1 MVSLPGELDVQ
12 SSKCKS
18 LAPSAESADVMEYCD
33 QLATSDADQQ
43 LAGHRSELPENFHFM
58 DSGCREALEELPQF
72 QAIRCAFGVDDSF
85 TGAARSL
92 LSKVVTEGER
102 STAKSGSI
110 MAFDNSFMVKSM
122 SSWEAWTLSAIL
134 KEYLK
139 HIHMP
144 ENRSEN
150 GATPA
155 TLLPR
160 FLGAYVHVGAV
171 DPVGLVK
178 TRSYYVIMANVF
190 AEVPPEVLCG
200 MERFDLK
207 GSADDRQQRYKGS
220 ELMDFDLLRLDRK
233 LIPDEPEGGA
243 ALLEQLSRDL
253 GFLLEQRMPADGS
266 VPEALRGSPGL
277 MDYSLLIGLVPRD
290 TPGGLSRLDVNDS
303 RTRSSPRVPAEN
315 WRIEAEPKTALIGVI
330 DVLQFWT
337 PAKCIARTLKRAAGM
352 ELDEDWEYHGEMLD
366 TLQPAPYKQRF
377 HRFVQEVFVQGSW
390 VDSLFRL
397 NDGDWSKVLEK
408 HISQLPFEQGKEA
421 ERRRQYQSCG
431 RRLGRQHKT
440 I

>member
-1 MVSLPGELDVQ
+1 
-12 SSKCKS
+12 
-18 LAPSAESADVMEYCD
+18 
-33 QLATSDADQQ
+33 
-43 LAGHRSELPENFHFM
+43 
-58 DSGCREALEELPQF
+58 
-72 QAIRCAFGVDDSF
+72 
-85 TGAARSL
+85 
-92 LSKVVTEGER
+92 
-102 STAKSGSI
+102 
-110 MAFDNSFMVKSM
+110 
-122 SSWEAWTLSAIL
+122 
-134 KEYLK
+134 
-139 HIHMP
+139 MP

-160 FLGAYVHVGAV
+160 FLGAYVHVYTV
-171 DPVGLVK
+171 DSAGLGLIK

-190 AEVPPEVLCG
+190 AEVPPEVLLG

-207 GSADDRQQRYKGS
+207 GSADDRKQRFKGS

-233 LIPDEPEGGA
+233 LIPEDAEEGT

-253 GFLLEQRMPADGS
+253 GFLLNQRMPADGS

-290 TPGGLSRLDVNDS
+290 APGGLNRLNVNDS
-303 RTRSSPRVPAEN
+303 RTRSSPIMPAEH
-315 WRIEAEPKTALIGVI
+315 WRVEAEPKTALIGII

-337 PAKCIARTLKRAAGM
+337 PAKRIARTLKRAAGM
-352 ELDEDWEYHGEMLD
+352 ELDEDWEYHGEILD

-390 VDSLFRL
+390 IDSLLRL

-408 HISQLPFEQGKEA
+408 HLSLLPFEQGKEA
-421 ERRRQYQSCG
+421 ERRRRYQSCG
-431 RRLGRQHKT
+431 RSGPAT

>member
-1 MVSLPGELDVQ
+1 
-12 SSKCKS
+12 
-18 LAPSAESADVMEYCD
+18 
-33 QLATSDADQQ
+33 
-43 LAGHRSELPENFHFM
+43 M
-58 DSGCREALEELPQF
+58 DSGCRKALEELPHF
-72 QAIRCAFGVDDSF
+72 QAIRCAFGVDDGFSE
-85 TGAARSL
+85 AARSL
-92 LSKVVTEGER
+92 LSKAIMEGEG

-134 KEYLK
+134 NEYLK

-160 FLGAYVHVGAV
+160 FLGAYVHVHTV
-171 DPVGLVK
+171 DSAGLGLIK
-178 TRSYYVIMANVF
+178 ARSYYVIMANVF
-190 AEVPPEVLCG
+190 AKVPREVLLS

-207 GSADDRQQRYKGS
+207 GSADDRKQRLKGS

-233 LIPDEPEGGA
+233 LIPEDTEEGTV
-243 ALLEQLSRDL
+243 LLDQLSRDL
-253 GFLLEQRMPADGS
+253 GFLLNQRMPADGS

-290 TPGGLSRLDVNDS
+290 TPGGLNRLDVNDS
-303 RTRSSPRVPAEN
+303 RTCSTGGSRLCRRSTGGALAEHWRV
-315 WRIEAEPKTALIGVI
+315 EAEPKTALIGII

-337 PAKCIARTLKRAAGM
+337 PAKRIARTLKQAAGM
-352 ELDEDWEYHGEMLD
+352 EFDEDWEYHGAILD

-377 HRFVQEVFVQGSW
+377 HRFVQEVFVQGTW
-390 VDSLFRL
+390 IDSLLRL
-397 NDGDWSKVLEK
+397 NDGDWIKVLEK
-408 HISQLPFEQGKEA
+408 HLSLLPFEQGKEA
-421 ERRRQYQSCG
+421 VRRRRRQYAARVALVAG
-431 RRLGRQHKT
+431 G
-440 I
+440 